1 MRRESRGE
9 KGNKKAWQ
17 NLSGFLLGVGDDLLS
32 HRDAVSSARQGLTS
46 LFGMGRGAPPRNSRH
61 VSVSGL
67 EGEGKAACEEAVA
80 MSRTRDRP
88 PLHAAADGRAP
99 HTGAPRKLSGN

>member
-1 MRRESRGE
+1 MGVKKCDMRIISVRRESRGE

-46 LFGMGRGAPPRNSRH
+46 LFGMGRGAPLRNSRH
-61 VSVSGL
+61 NMCKNDFIQKKT
-67 EGEGKAACEEAVA
+67 KANL
-80 MSRTRDRP
+80 R
-88 PLHAAADGRAP
+88 
-99 HTGAPRKLSGN
+99 